1 MQISKFSIALCVLA
15 LGITFAARADDTPAQ
30 AAARAAV
37 AAKLNELAQTPFR
50 TNMVNVVPPPVETN
64 SMPTASMEMT
74 NAPMVQPPAAMTS
87 DISQN
92 APAMQT
98 NSLPTPTMENTNAP
112 APPTGLTITNAPPAP
127 PENLSVITN
136 APPMT
141 APALPISATK
151 AEKLEALTAKYKMD
165 QISPEEY
172 FKQRAA
178 ILNGE

>member
-1 MQISKFSIALCVLA
+1 MQIPKFSIALCVLA

-37 AAKLNELAQTPFR
+37 AAKLNELAQTPAS
-50 TNMVNVVPPPVETN
+50 TNMVNVVLPPMETN
-64 SMPTASMEMT
+64 SMPAASMAMT

-87 DISQN
+87 DILQN

-98 NSLPTPTMENTNAP
+98 NSMPTMENTNAP

-136 APPMT
+136 APMT

-151 AEKLEALTAKYKMD
+151 EEKLEALTAKYKMD